1 MDQEKRKKSGIFNTL
16 KQRFWANSITSKSCF
31 KNRGCKLKT
40 KSESSHSNVKLRAS
54 DNCSDDST
62 GNLDNNTRRSSDS
75 VNVSSSDGPQMSE
88 LAGTIIRP
96 NKSVEPAPSN
106 GTVCLSEKCEEHA
119 VKSESITQSHK
130 ECDVESESPVL
141 RATATPRLVDEME
154 NGIQDLCL
162 GPSDTE
168 ETQNE
173 DLAPNL
179 KSGLM
184 SELLKLSKYGWYWGS
199 ITKDEAEEKLSDQP
213 DGAFLLRDS
222 SADHFIL
229 SLSFRS
235 SGKTLH
241 TRIEYS
247 LGRGLFSF
255 YQQQEESFAS
265 IAELIDHSMSFSKSA
280 VYCYSRPRSPGH
292 PSFPVRLTKPI
303 SRFEHVRSLQ
313 HLCRFV
319 IRESIR
325 VDNIQK
331 LPLPSSIKGYIE
343 EGHY

>member
-1 MDQEKRKKSGIFNTL
+1 
-16 KQRFWANSITSKSCF
+16 
-31 KNRGCKLKT
+31 
-40 KSESSHSNVKLRAS
+40 
-54 DNCSDDST
+54 
-62 GNLDNNTRRSSDS
+62 
-75 VNVSSSDGPQMSE
+75 
-88 LAGTIIRP
+88 
-96 NKSVEPAPSN
+96 
-106 GTVCLSEKCEEHA
+106 
-119 VKSESITQSHK
+119 
-130 ECDVESESPVL
+130 
-141 RATATPRLVDEME
+141 
-154 NGIQDLCL
+154 
-162 GPSDTE
+162 
-168 ETQNE
+168 
-173 DLAPNL
+173 
-179 KSGLM
+179 M

-199 ITKDEAEEKLSDQP
+199 ISKEEAEEKLSDQP

-255 YQQQEESFAS
+255 YQQSEESFAS
-265 IAELIDHSMSFSKSA
+265 IAELIEHSMSFSKSA

-325 VDNIQK
+325 LDNIQK
-331 LPLPSSIKGYIE
+331 LPLPNSIKGYIE